1 MAVVVI
7 VKASFFIEVLAG
19 IYSDAR
25 CPLKST
31 FFWGVQEACCVS
43 KSWFYC

>member
-31 FFWGVQEACCVS
+31 FFLGGPGSLLRV
-43 KSWFYC
+43 K

>member
-1 MAVVVI
+1 MEVCL
-7 VKASFFIEVLAG
+7 FIEVLAG

-31 FFWGVQEACCVS
+31 FFLGGPGSLLRV
-43 KSWFYC
+43 K